1 MATMEF
7 QTQISAPPEVVFAYL
22 ADMEKHPEWS
32 HCMEIKK
39 TSEGQVGVGASYRSK
54 GKNFGITANETV
66 EVTEHQPNERFG
78 WRTTGAMGM
87 KFGWSF
93 ELSPQ
98 EGGTLLIERFEPP
111 SGLVGSLINLA
122 SGSSTR
128 KAMQEGLA
136 NIKEKL
142 EGATGESPGQSQEE
156 SSVERREE
164 SPVERQ
170 EESEAERQG
179 ESEESS

>member
-1 MATMEF
+1 MATMES
-7 QTQISAPPEVVFAYL
+7 QVQISASPEEVFAYL
-22 ADMEKHPEWS
+22 SDLEKHPDWS
-32 HCMEIKK
+32 HCMEIEK

-111 SGLVGSLINLA
+111 SGLVGSLINMA
-122 SGSSTR
+122 TGSSTR
-128 KAMQEGLA
+128 KAMREGLDR
-136 NIKEKL
+136 IKERL
-142 EGATGESPGQSQEE
+142 EGATGESPVQGREE
-156 SSVERREE
+156 SSA
-164 SPVERQ
+164 ERQ
-170 EESEAERQG
+170 EESE
-179 ESEESS
+179 ESS

>member
-1 MATMEF
+1 MATIEF
-7 QTQISAPPEVVFAYL
+7 QTQINAAPEEVFAYL
-22 ADMEKHPEWS
+22 SDLEKHPEWS
-32 HCMEIKK
+32 HCMEIEK
-39 TSEGQVGVGASYRSK
+39 TSEGPVGVGSSYRSR

-111 SGLVGSLINLA
+111 SGLMGSFISLTA
-122 SGSSTR
+122 GSSTR
-128 KAMQEGLA
+128 KAMEEGLGR
-136 NIKEKL
+136 IKEKL
-142 EGATGESPGQSQEE
+142 EGATGESPVQEQQESSGESQE
-156 SSVERREE
+156 
-164 SPVERQ
+164 
-170 EESEAERQG
+170 

>member
-1 MATMEF
+1 MATM
-7 QTQISAPPEVVFAYL
+7 QLQVQISAPPDEVFAYL
-22 ADMEKHPEWS
+22 SDLEKHPEWS

-78 WRTTGAMGM
+78 WRTTGAMRM

-93 ELSPQ
+93 ELTPQ
-98 EGGTLLIERFEPP
+98 EGGTLLIERFEAP

-122 SGSSTR
+122 AGSSTR
-128 KAMQEGLA
+128 KAMQEGLGR
-136 NIKEKL
+136 IKEKL
-142 EGATGESPGQSQEE
+142 EGATGESPVQGQEE
-156 SSVERREE
+156 SSVER
-164 SPVERQ
+164 Q
-170 EESEAERQG
+170 E

>member
-7 QTQISAPPEVVFAYL
+7 QTQISAPPEEVFAYL
-22 ADMEKHPEWS
+22 SDLEKHPEWS

-39 TSEGQVGVGASYRSK
+39 TSEGPVGVGASYRSK
-54 GKNFGITANETV
+54 GKNFGITANDTV
-66 EVTEHQPNERFG
+66 EVTEHQPNVRFG

-93 ELSPQ
+93 ELQPK

-111 SGLVGSLINLA
+111 SGLAGSIIGLA
-122 SGSSTR
+122 ARSSTR

-142 EGATGESPGQSQEE
+142 EGSQRGSPGQGP
-156 SSVERREE
+156 VE

-170 EESEAERQG
+170 EESPVEGPVQG
-179 ESEESS
+179 QEGGGEPS

>member
-1 MATMEF
+1 MATMES
-7 QTQISAPPEVVFAYL
+7 QVQISAAPEEVFAYL
-22 ADMEKHPEWS
+22 SDLEKHPEWS

-66 EVTEHQPNERFG
+66 EVMEHQPNERFG

-111 SGLVGSLINLA
+111 SGLVGSLIGMA
-122 SGSSTR
+122 TGSSTR
-128 KAMQEGLA
+128 KAMQEGLDR
-136 NIKEKL
+136 IKEKL
-142 EGATGESPGQSQEE
+142 EGATGESPVQGQGE
-156 SSVERREE
+156 SSVER
-164 SPVERQ
+164 Q
-170 EESEAERQG
+170 EG
-179 ESEESS
+179 SEEPS

>member
-7 QTQISAPPEVVFAYL
+7 QTQISAPPEEVFAYL
-22 ADMEKHPEWS
+22 ADLEKHPEWS
-32 HCMEIKK
+32 HCMEIEK
-39 TSEGQVGVGASYRSK
+39 TSEGPVGVGSSYRSR

-93 ELSPQ
+93 EMTPQ

-111 SGLVGSLINLA
+111 SGLRGSFISLTA
-122 SGSSTR
+122 GSSTR
-128 KAMQEGLA
+128 KAMEEGLGR
-136 NIKEKL
+136 IKEKL
-142 EGATGESPGQSQEE
+142 ERATGESPVQEQQE
-156 SSVERREE
+156 SSGEN
-164 SPVERQ
+164 Q
-170 EESEAERQG
+170 EESEEP
-179 ESEESS
+179 S

>member
-1 MATMEF
+1 MATIEF
-7 QTQISAPPEVVFAYL
+7 QTQINAAPAEVFAYL
-22 ADMEKHPEWS
+22 SDLEKHPEWS
-32 HCMEIKK
+32 HCMEIEK
-39 TSEGQVGVGASYRSK
+39 TSEGPVGVGASYRSK
-54 GKNFGITANETV
+54 GKNFGITANDTV

-111 SGLVGSLINLA
+111 SGLMGSLIGLTA
-122 SGSSTR
+122 GRSTR

-142 EGATGESPGQSQEE
+142 EGSSRGSLGQSQEE
-156 SSVERREE
+156 SSVESQEGGEE
-164 SPVERQ
+164 PS
-170 EESEAERQG
+170 
-179 ESEESS
+179 

>member
-1 MATMEF
+1 MATIEF
-7 QTQISAPPEVVFAYL
+7 QTQINAAPEEVFAYL
-22 ADMEKHPEWS
+22 SDLEKHPEWS
-32 HCMEIKK
+32 HCMEIEK
-39 TSEGQVGVGASYRSK
+39 TSEGPVGVGSSYRSR

-111 SGLVGSLINLA
+111 SGLMGSFISLTA
-122 SGSSTR
+122 GSSTR
-128 KAMQEGLA
+128 KAMEEGLGR
-136 NIKEKL
+136 IKEKL
-142 EGATGESPGQSQEE
+142 ERATGESPVQEQQESSGESQEE
-156 SSVERREE
+156 SEE
-164 SPVERQ
+164 PS
-170 EESEAERQG
+170 
-179 ESEESS
+179 

>member
-1 MATMEF
+1 MATIEF
-7 QTQISAPPEVVFAYL
+7 QTQISAPPEEVFAYL
-22 ADMEKHPEWS
+22 ADLEKHPEWS

-39 TSEGQVGVGASYRSK
+39 TSEGPVGVGTSYRSK
-54 GKNFGITANETV
+54 GKNFGITANDTV

-78 WRTTGAMGM
+78 WRTNGAMGM

-111 SGLVGSLINLA
+111 SGLAGSIIGLTA
-122 SGSSTR
+122 GRSTR

-142 EGATGESPGQSQEE
+142 EGSSRGSLGQSQEE
-156 SSVERREE
+156 SSVERQEGGEE
-164 SPVERQ
+164 PS
-170 EESEAERQG
+170 
-179 ESEESS
+179 

>member
-1 MATMEF
+1 MATIEF
-7 QTQISAPPEVVFAYL
+7 QTQINAAPEEVFAYL
-22 ADMEKHPEWS
+22 SDLEKHPEWS
-32 HCMEIKK
+32 HCMEIEK
-39 TSEGQVGVGASYRSK
+39 TSEGPVGVGSSYRSR

-111 SGLVGSLINLA
+111 SGLMGSFISLTA
-122 SGSSTR
+122 GSSTR
-128 KAMQEGLA
+128 KAMQEGLGR
-136 NIKEKL
+136 IKEKL
-142 EGATGESPGQSQEE
+142 EGATGESPVQEQQESSGESQEE
-156 SSVERREE
+156 SEE
-164 SPVERQ
+164 PS
-170 EESEAERQG
+170 
-179 ESEESS
+179 

>member
-1 MATMEF
+1 MAAMES
-7 QTQISAPPEVVFAYL
+7 QVQISASPEEVFAYL
-22 ADMEKHPEWS
+22 SDLEKHPEWS
-32 HCMEIKK
+32 HCMEIEK

-66 EVTEHQPNERFG
+66 EVMEHQPNERFG

-111 SGLVGSLINLA
+111 SGLVGSFINMA
-122 SGSSTR
+122 TGSSTR
-128 KAMQEGLA
+128 KAMREGLDR
-136 NIKEKL
+136 IKERL
-142 EGATGESPGQSQEE
+142 EGATGESPVQGEEE
-156 SSVERREE
+156 SSA
-164 SPVERQ
+164 ERQ
-170 EESEAERQG
+170 EESEEP
-179 ESEESS
+179 S

>member
-7 QTQISAPPEVVFAYL
+7 QVQISASPEEVFAYL
-22 ADMEKHPEWS
+22 SDLEKHPEWS
-32 HCMEIKK
+32 HSMEVKK
-39 TSEGQVGVGASYRSK
+39 TSEGEVGIGASYRSK

-66 EVTEHQPNERFG
+66 EVTEHRPSERFG

-111 SGLVGSLINLA
+111 SGLVGSIIGMA
-122 SGSSTR
+122 TGSSTR
-128 KAMQEGLA
+128 KAMQEGLGR
-136 NIKEKL
+136 IKEKL
-142 EGATGESPGQSQEE
+142 EGAPGESPGQSREE
-156 SSVERREE
+156 SS
-164 SPVERQ
+164 
-170 EESEAERQG
+170 AER
-179 ESEESS
+179 

>member
-1 MATMEF
+1 MATMES
-7 QTQISAPPEVVFAYL
+7 QVQISAPPEEVFAYL
-22 ADMEKHPEWS
+22 SDLEKHPEWS

-93 ELSPQ
+93 ELSPR

-111 SGLVGSLINLA
+111 SGLAGSLIGVLA
-122 SGSSTR
+122 GPGTR
-128 KAMQEGLA
+128 KAMQEGLGR
-136 NIKEKL
+136 IKEKL
-142 EGATGESPGQSQEE
+142 EGATGESPVQGQEE
-156 SSVERREE
+156 SSVER
-164 SPVERQ
+164 Q
-170 EESEAERQG
+170 E

>member
-1 MATMEF
+1 MGTLESEV
-7 QTQISAPPEVVFAYL
+7 QISASPEEVFAYL
-22 ADMEKHPEWS
+22 SDLEKHPEWS
-32 HCMEIKK
+32 HCMEIEK
-39 TSEGQVGVGASYRSK
+39 TSEGPAGVGASYRSK

-111 SGLVGSLINLA
+111 SGLVGSFINLA
-122 SGSSTR
+122 TGSSTR
-128 KAMQEGLA
+128 KAMQEGLDR
-136 NIKEKL
+136 IKEKL
-142 EGATGESPGQSQEE
+142 EGSPRGSPVQGQ
-156 SSVERREE
+156 EE

-170 EESEAERQG
+170 EESE
-179 ESEESS
+179 ESS

>member
-1 MATMEF
+1 
-7 QTQISAPPEVVFAYL
+7 
-22 ADMEKHPEWS
+22 
-32 HCMEIKK
+32 MEIEK

-142 EGATGESPGQSQEE
+142 EAGPAESSVERQEE
-156 SSVERREE
+156 SEAERREE

-170 EESEAERQG
+170 EESEAERQEGGG
-179 ESEESS
+179 EPS

>member
-1 MATMEF
+1 MATIEF
-7 QTQISAPPEVVFAYL
+7 QTQINAAPEEVFAYL
-22 ADMEKHPEWS
+22 SDLEKHPEWS
-32 HCMEIKK
+32 HCMEIEK
-39 TSEGQVGVGASYRSK
+39 TSEGPVGVGSSYRSR

-111 SGLVGSLINLA
+111 SGLMGSFISLTA
-122 SGSSTR
+122 GSSTR
-128 KAMQEGLA
+128 KAMEEGLGR
-136 NIKEKL
+136 IKEKL
-142 EGATGESPGQSQEE
+142 EGATGESPVQEQQE
-156 SSVERREE
+156 SSG
-164 SPVERQ
+164 ERQ
-170 EESEAERQG
+170 EESE
-179 ESEESS
+179 ESS